1 MYSSPPSSWFG
12 NTGKSADEDA
22 MESATIELAQD
33 LKRQFKDRDDLY
45 RDIDAVL
52 FGELPVEIPE
62 AYRKTAIEV
71 RSPLALHIAT
81 TVTAALSVNPMS
93 TVFKP
98 VGFGD
103 AYQAN
108 STLRENF
115 FEASWKRQEFEAK
128 RQLLRL
134 FLWSMA
140 VKGEG
145 VLKTVERS
153 RSAWGEYDKK
163 ASDLEKELRDAADAY
178 DQDAQDRLYDHKT
191 ENLKLALPYPICSTD
206 VPPETFYYRKNEN
219 GLTAAVEIKELPYLE
234 TLERFGAG
242 LDSSGNVVS
251 PKTWSGLDPRAM
263 ELARAEWSH
272 MMHGTNG
279 SNGVGSGGVQTIRC
293 IEAWDWQCQVIVL
306 SGPGQRNKS
315 GSMGDGTVCRVVR
328 HAYGDPVLK
337 TLKGPYFHALGI
349 TTGSRLPEH
358 AGLSILFGFLR
369 LFPLLD
375 SLLTMQG
382 NAAYMTGY
390 PAFKRTTPP
399 GVLPGLPAMPY
410 GTDAR
415 EQNTK
420 AQTIEP
426 GKLFPFDVNPIDQ
439 PKSGIDSD
447 KLIGSIKDMLE
458 LALPSAVQGMVA
470 SDQSGYALN
479 QAAYLARLGWDPI
492 VSNAEVALG
501 DRIGFES
508 WLIESRIGE
517 KVYAW
522 GEQEG
527 KKGRKTIGGQTK
539 AAWLGIGPDELKGIH
554 RYEAKLA
561 PSTPSNEIIE
571 TRAIGEKMQLKLITY
586 EDAVERAGGNPDEVE
601 KSWILH
607 DLKNSQEIQ
616 GKLKNAVLQKIA
628 TIESA
633 QMEQAGLPS
642 PAEMAALGSA
652 GVPGGTPGTPPT
664 GGPGGMPPNP
674 VPSPGMG
681 MPIAPPPPQGGAGG
695 GMPPGG
701 IAGSPVVP
709 GPPGNAMPLPGG
721 G

>member
-1 MYSSPPSSWFG
+1 MSMYSAPPSGWF
-12 NTGKSADEDA
+12 KSSGDKSTDA
-22 MESATIELAQD
+22 MERATMELAQD
-33 LKRQFKDRDDLY
+33 LKSQFRDRDALY
-45 RDIDAVL
+45 KDIDAVL

-71 RSPLALHIAT
+71 RSPLALHIAS

-98 VGFGD
+98 IGFGD
-103 AYQAN
+103 LYQSN

-115 FEASWKRQEFEAK
+115 FEASWTRQEHEAR

-145 VLKTVERS
+145 ILKTLERS
-153 RSAWGEYDKK
+153 KSAWSEYDSKSK
-163 ASDLEKELRDAADAY
+163 NLHKDLEEVEEY
-178 DQDAQDRLYDHKT
+178 DQDMKDRLYDHET
-191 ENLKLALPYPICSTD
+191 ENYKLSLPYPIATTD
-206 VPPETFYYRKNEN
+206 VPPETFYYTKSEN
-219 GLTAAVEIKELPYLE
+219 GLTSVVEIKELPYLE
-234 TLERFGAG
+234 ALEKFGAG
-242 LDSSGNVVS
+242 LDASGNVIE
-251 PKTWSGLDPRAM
+251 PQTWSGMDPRAT
-263 ELARAEWSH
+263 ELARAEWSE
-272 MMHGTNG
+272 MMHGK
-279 SNGVGSGGVQTIRC
+279 SEQTIRC
-293 IEAWDWQCQVIVL
+293 IEAWDYKTQVIL
-306 SGPGQRNKS
+306 LAGPNQRHKK
-315 GSMGDGTVCRVVR
+315 GSLGEATLCRVLP
-328 HAYGDPVLK
+328 HCYGDPVLK
-337 TLKGPYFHALGI
+337 ALKGPYFHSLGI

-410 GTDAR
+410 GTDMR
-415 EQNTK
+415 EQNTR

-439 PKSGIDSD
+439 PRSGVESD
-447 KLIGSIKDMLE
+447 KLIGSIKEMLE
-458 LALPSAVQGMVA
+458 LALPSVVQGVVA

-492 VSNAEVALG
+492 VSNAEVTLG

-508 WLIESRIGE
+508 WLIENRIGE

-522 GEQEG
+522 GEIEA
-527 KKGRKTIGGQTK
+527 KKGKKTIGGQTK
-539 AAWLGIGPDELKGIH
+539 AAWLGVGPEELKGVH

-571 TRAIGEKMQLKLITY
+571 VRAIGEKMQLKLITY

-601 KSWILH
+601 KSWLLH

-616 GKLKNAVLQKIA
+616 NELKTAILQKIA
-628 TIESA
+628 TIRTERMA
-633 QMEQAGLPS
+633 AAGLP
-642 PAEMAALGSA
+642 PAPGMAAPGA
-652 GVPGGTPGTPPT
+652 GGVPGGTPGAPPLP
-664 GGPGGMPPNP
+664 GPGGMPGNP
-674 VPSPGMG
+674 VPSPGQG
-681 MPIAPPPPQGGAGG
+681 LPLAPPPPGGGGG

-701 IAGSPVVP
+701 IPGGPVVP
-709 GPPGNAMPLPGG
+709 GPPGNAMALPGG